1 MTNLEHLASL
11 AHARAFLRKLRRL
24 DTAEPGDEVT
34 ESGLEM
40 FDRIWGQ
47 VLHAHVW
54 LAEHPGI
61 DTDHLCAAYPMTA
74 LPYWMVRVPAHE
86 QEVRLSAACAAAS
99 RQDDPGTLGALAH
112 HLGAACLKLG
122 SPGNAAAHFNQAL
135 AVSLAHGNAHAE
147 AQDREGLARACLE
160 LGLPK
165 WALQHLRSALAIFR
179 DVGDRRGQALGLRTL
194 GRCQRKLNQ
203 LEEGHRSAR
212 EAARIFAELGSSLDS
227 LGTVNESLLDLGTTV
242 SEYLENLKSRIAR
255 WDSSLN
261 QDDRIDSLEQLAR
274 IHLWLD
280 EPQEAMRLLDQALDA
295 ARVTNAFNKEL
306 ALLGALA
313 EATHALGNAEEAL
326 AAAEE
331 RARLAKQAGDSLQ
344 RWTALHALGDLYRE
358 SGRPDRALAAH
369 GDALRTVFEDTPDL
383 ESQTS
388 RRPTGPRPGED
399 AEGIFEVMVGFTAYK
414 STLAALGRDHAD
426 LGDLQQAIAHWEHAT
441 VGADDSAEAV
451 VVLGLL
457 AMAYANTGQHAAAIE
472 YHERQ
477 LKIIRQRADRAAE
490 ADVLGEMAN
499 VHQLLLHEAAE
510 AIDLYQSAYV
520 IDLQIGAD
528 RDMTAVLTQ
537 LAQAE
542 QLAGRPQRARDYGDR
557 ALALAH
563 GIGDARVIRIVET
576 ALVDITNLRAP
587 QRPSGGQPEPLRR
600 AAGLL
605 AAGQQHTA
613 ETVLAAA
620 LESEDPHVAA
630 GAGLLLGRIT
640 TDKNLEIARAAWN
653 RAAQCGDPAHSPQA
667 ALALAHLCER
677 HGGTAEEWATVAQ
690 TDGCAVS
697 AAAAARLGELLLADK
712 QYTQARAAL
721 EKAIVLGSAPAAT
734 ATVRT
739 STAVSLFNLG
749 TVLTALDDRLG
760 AREAFRAAG
769 HPSSPVRAAANL
781 ELGQLI
787 EHSDP
792 AGALAAYEQAAAT
805 GDARVSAQAHA
816 RLGRLALK
824 RRDLDAAEEALQTA
838 IASEHRL
845 AALDASAALGI
856 VRLHRNDTAG
866 ARAAWE
872 AACTSPTRVVMAEA
886 SANLGALLAAQ
897 GQPAEAEE
905 LWDSIPLTGDELI
918 DRMVAFYRAGTML
931 QRGDHDG
938 VREAWHRSFGDQA
951 AHQALGLS
959 RQLEL
964 SQARLVLE
972 QVLVLGD
979 PDILPAAL
987 SALLALLDERER
999 VSRLRQ
1005 AVDEGEPQL
1014 APLAALRLGVLLAKD
1029 GDIEAARDL
1038 WHVVVTSQHPDH
1050 GPYAMYEIALSYR
1063 RANELRTA
1071 RDWYRRAMATGSAI
1085 TPYAAVNLG
1094 GVLVELDD
1102 PQGAEA
1108 VWQVAIESD
1117 NREQAG
1123 MAWANLGSLRRHRG
1137 DLEGARRAGLRALG
1151 ATPEAHYQATQLLH
1165 ALREERG
1172 SIETAEP
1179 STGAGGA
1186 TPA

>member
-1 MTNLEHLASL
+1 MTSLEYLASL
-11 AHARAFLRKLRRL
+11 AHARAFLHKLRRL

-54 LAEHPGI
+54 LAEHPGP
-61 DTDHLCAAYPMTA
+61 DTDHLCAAYPLNA
-74 LPYWMVRVPAHE
+74 LPYWMMRVPAHE
-86 QEVRLSAACAAAS
+86 QDVRLSAACAAAS

-122 SPGNAAAHFNQAL
+122 SPGNAAAHFSQAL

-147 AQDREGLARACLE
+147 AQDREGLARAFLE
-160 LGLPK
+160 LGLPE

-212 EAARIFAELGSSLDS
+212 EAARIFAELGSSLHS
-227 LGTVNESLLDLGTTV
+227 LVTVNESLLDLGTTV
-242 SEYLENLKSRIAR
+242 PEYLERLKSRIAR
-255 WDSSLN
+255 WDSAHS
-261 QDDRIDSLEQLAR
+261 QDDRIDALEQLAR

-280 EPQEAMRLLDQALDA
+280 EPQEAMRLLDQALEA

-331 RARLAKQAGDSLQ
+331 RARLANQAGDSLQ
-344 RWTALHALGDLYRE
+344 RWAALHALGDLYRE
-358 SGRPDRALAAH
+358 SGRPDRALATH
-369 GDALRTVFEDTPDL
+369 DDALRTVFEDTPDL

-399 AEGIFEVMVGFTAYK
+399 LEGIFEVLVGSTAYK

-426 LGDLQQAIAHWEHAT
+426 LGDLQQAIAHWERAT

-457 AMAYANTGQHAAAIE
+457 AMAYADTGQHAAAIE

-499 VHQLLLHEAAE
+499 VHQMLNEAAE

-563 GIGDARVIRIVET
+563 SIGDARVIRIVET
-576 ALVDITNLRAP
+576 ALVDVTNLRAP
-587 QRPSGGQPEPLRR
+587 RRPSDGQPESLRR
-600 AAGLL
+600 AEGLL

-620 LESEDPHVAA
+620 LESEDQHVAA
-630 GAGLLLGRIT
+630 SAGLLLGRIT
-640 TDKNLEIARAAWN
+640 TDENLEIARAAWK

-697 AAAAARLGELLLADK
+697 AAAAARLGALLLADK

-734 ATVRT
+734 ATART
-739 STAVSLFNLG
+739 STAVSLLNLG

-792 AGALAAYEQAAAT
+792 AGAHAAYELAAST
-805 GDARVSAQAHA
+805 GDATVSAQAHA

-856 VRLHRNDTAG
+856 VRLYRNDTAG

-872 AACTSPTRVVMAEA
+872 AACTSPDHVVMAEA
-886 SANLGALLAAQ
+886 SVNLGALLAAQ
-897 GQPAEAEE
+897 GQLAEAEE

-931 QRGDHDG
+931 RRRDHDG
-938 VREAWHRSFGDQA
+938 VRAAWHWSFGDQA
-951 AHQALGLS
+951 AHQALRLS
-959 RQLEL
+959 RQLEPL
-964 SQARLVLE
+964 QARLALE

-999 VSRLRQ
+999 VNRLRQ

-1038 WHVVVTSQHPDH
+1038 WHMVVASQHPDH
-1050 GPYAMYEIALSYR
+1050 GPDAMYEIALSYR
-1063 RANELRTA
+1063 RANELHAA

-1094 GVLVELDD
+1094 VVLLELDD

-1117 NREQAG
+1117 NRDQAG
-1123 MAWANLGSLRRHRG
+1123 MAWANLGIMRWHRG

-1151 ATPEAHYQATQLLH
+1151 ATPVAHYQATHLLH
-1165 ALREERG
+1165 VLREERG
-1172 SIETAEP
+1172 SFETAEA